1 MLVEKFW
8 RKSSVCIIA
17 KLEVYM
23 KEEEVVLEKVR
34 LSFGSFLILMA
45 VAGLAMALVGTIYIE
60 LITIWRII
68 AGDPNITISEFVKPL
83 SSIVITPLDAIVSG
97 IIIYPIY
104 KYIINRYITMKIK
117 LYRMIKPLTNE

>member
-1 MLVEKFW
+1 
-8 RKSSVCIIA
+8 
-17 KLEVYM
+17 M
-23 KEEEVVLEKVR
+23 KEEEIVLEKVR

-45 VAGLAMALVGTIYIE
+45 LAGLAMALVGTIFIE
-60 LITIWRII
+60 LVTIWRII
-68 AGDPNITISEFVKPL
+68 AGDQNITIAAFVKPL

-104 KYIINRYITMKIK
+104 KYILNRYITMKIK

>member
-117 LYRMIKPLTNE
+117 LYRMIKPLT